1 MWTLLAT
8 AAKSSRT
15 RAGGGSTRRT
25 SKLAPGTALLY
36 SFSCHAQWKDGS
48 SKRSITCFC
57 EWTARISQATK
68 LQWLSPLVSPSES
81 GHANGSQARHSER
94 AEKNKKRSTNKET
107 RSGCVLHLQLWW
119 EFVCQSTTNWLST
132 GGHTFK
138 GRRRSS
144 YREWVVVI
152 CDSLIIITG
161 EVFVGGDGGERCE

>member
-94 AEKNKKRSTNKET
+94 AEKNKKRSTNKRPEVGVCYT
-107 RSGCVLHLQLWW
+107 YNFGGNLFVNQRLIDCLRGAIRSRADDGAVTVSEWSW
-119 EFVCQSTTNWLST
+119 FVTP
-132 GGHTFK
+132 
-138 GRRRSS
+138 
-144 YREWVVVI
+144 
-152 CDSLIIITG
+152 
-161 EVFVGGDGGERCE
+161 